1 MDLRVYIFSF
11 LCLIYTL
18 CSCQGNPTICLEQ
31 GACYIGSWLSSSGN
45 KRYQSPVLKVFQ
57 TFNLN
62 NSFISSNIAY

>member
-1 MDLRVYIFSF
+1 MDQRVYIFSF

-45 KRYQSPVLKVFQ
+45 KRYQSISCIKSILNFQ
-57 TFNLN
+57 LEQL
-62 NSFISSNIAY
+62 IYK

>member
-11 LCLIYTL
+11 LYLIYTL

-45 KRYQSPVLKVFQ
+45 KRYQSCIKSILNFQ
-57 TFNLN
+57 LEP
-62 NSFISSNIAY
+62 FIITYK